1 MRGIWSPEYPIDDN
15 GWSMNSC
22 QYIDSIDTYYLQN
35 ISARASYLFEIS
47 QFHNQFAFTK
57 TGQEK
62 ELTCWIIFV
71 TGVNW
76 SFRRWVGNRVCSP
89 VRVRWP
95 VRWVWSWKAVSYLI
109 KCHKSRRS
117 GPITGVELNM
127 YRSIR
132 SDRGRDL
139 RPTVLSYLVTIL
151 IFNLHVVATKGRIR

>member
-22 QYIDSIDTYYLQN
+22 QYIDSIDTHYLQN
-35 ISARASYLFEIS
+35 ISARASYLFEIT
-47 QFHNQFAFTK
+47 QFHNAFTK

-62 ELTCWIIFV
+62 ELTCLIIFV

-76 SFRRWVGNRVCSP
+76 SFRRRVGNRVCSP
-89 VRVRWP
+89 VR

-109 KCHKSRRS
+109 KCHKSRRRT

-139 RPTVLSYLVTIL
+139 RPTVPSYLVTIL
-151 IFNLHVVATKGRIR
+151 IFNFHVVVTKVIR